1 MRESSLTPTN
11 LLTQQRSAH
20 LMPDQKLILLA
31 TWSAP
36 WINCA
41 GVGELPLRPFA
52 AALGFDP
59 SALETGISTLV
70 FSDLLLFD
78 KVTGELFVLDW
89 FRFHK
94 FKTEMS
100 RGILARTTEKIQ
112 SDFIKKAVVEKSM
125 SCLPTATATST
136 STKAAA
142 APASYFLNQ
151 SAKHKI
157 SLVIIKNE
165 QDRILFD
172 QLEENNGIEKIEVT
186 ARFLI
191 ANGKQPYLSSISKI
205 LAPAKINSGGQASHQ
220 SHQSV
225 AIPAVKKYDP
235 IAREAGLAAAKQV
248 IRQ

>member
-100 RGILARTTEKIQ
+100 RGILAHTTEKIQ
-112 SDFIKKAVVEKSM
+112 SDLIKKLVIEKSM
-125 SCLPTATATST
+125 SCFPTAIATATST
-136 STKAAA
+136 KTAA
-142 APASYFLNQ
+142 APASSFLNQ

-165 QDRILFD
+165 QDQILFD
-172 QLEENNGIEKIEVT
+172 QLEKNNGIEKIEVT

-191 ANGKQPYLSSISKI
+191 ANGKQPYLSSINKI
-205 LAPAKINSGGQASHQ
+205 LTPTKINSGGQASHQ

-225 AIPAVKKYDP
+225 VIPAVKKYDP

-248 IRQ
+248 IR

>member
-41 GVGELPLRPFA
+41 GVGELPVRPFA

-70 FSDLLLFD
+70 FSGLLMFD

-100 RGILARTTEKIQ
+100 RGILARSTEKIQ
-112 SDFIKKAVVEKSM
+112 SDLIKKVVIEKSM
-125 SCLPTATATST
+125 SCFPTATATATAT

-142 APASYFLNQ
+142 APASFLNQ
-151 SAKHKI
+151 SAKHKF

-165 QDRILFD
+165 QDQILFD
-172 QLEENNGIEKIEVT
+172 QLEKNNGIEKIEVT

-191 ANGKQPYLSSISKI
+191 AKGKQPYLSSINKI
-205 LAPAKINSGGQASHQ
+205 LAPAKINSGGQAR
-220 SHQSV
+220 
-225 AIPAVKKYDP
+225 PAVKKYDP
-235 IAREAGLAAAKQV
+235 IAREAGLAAAKQ
-248 IRQ
+248 ILRQ